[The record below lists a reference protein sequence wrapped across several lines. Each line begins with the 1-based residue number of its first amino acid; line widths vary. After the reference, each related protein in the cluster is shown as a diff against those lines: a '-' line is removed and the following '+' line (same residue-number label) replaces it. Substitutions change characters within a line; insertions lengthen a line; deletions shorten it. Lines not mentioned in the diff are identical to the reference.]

1 MQTTYYLEK
10 PKKLKRCTGFSY
22 IGPKLYN
29 MLPEYLQEAQTT
41 NVFKTLVDLEEHP
54 LMSHLMIT
62 KFDYYVLHL
71 AKGDPC

>member
-1 MQTTYYLEK
+1 
-10 PKKLKRCTGFSY
+10 
-22 IGPKLYN
+22 